1 MFHRH
6 IFCLAVLLV
15 TSVSAFSQNLKI
27 GYANLELVLAYMPET
42 KAMNETLKTFEKQ
55 LTEKLKIKERYM
67 EAKFAEYSA
76 AVETNPNDPQRA
88 AMESELTKLQ
98 SEVQAFGG
106 KAQEDLVIKRQ
117 ELLQPI
123 INKVDNALSAIQK
136 EQGYDYILNTVDGN
150 GVSIVL
156 KGPDEHDLTKALMT
170 KLGIQLPSGQ

>member
-1 MFHRH
+1 MFHRL

-15 TSVSAFSQNLKI
+15 TSASAFSQNQKI

-42 KAMNETLKTFEKQ
+42 NTMNQTIKTFESK
-55 LTEKLKIKERYM
+55 LSETLKIKESYLQT
-67 EAKFAEYSA
+67 KFAEYQA
-76 AVETNPNDPQRA
+76 AMEANPNDPQKA

-98 SEVQAFGG
+98 SELQTSTS
-106 KAQEDLVIKRQ
+106 KAQEDLANKRQ

>member
-1 MFHRH
+1 MFHRL

-15 TSVSAFSQNLKI
+15 TSASAFSQNLKI

-42 KAMNETLKTFEKQ
+42 QAMNQTITTFEK
-55 LTEKLKIKERYM
+55 KLGETLRIKEQYM
-67 EAKFAEYSA
+67 QTKFGEY
-76 AVETNPNDPQRA
+76 QA
-88 AMESELTKLQ
+88 AMEANSNDPKRAEMEAELNKLQ
-98 SEVQAFGG
+98 TELQASNG
-106 KAQEDLVIKRQ
+106 KAQEDLANKRQ

-150 GVSIVL
+150 GVSIIL

-170 KLGIQLPSGQ
+170 KLGIQLPAGQ